1 MKLKF
6 SKHARERI
14 KQREISENRVRN
26 VINQPD
32 SIIEEGHRKIFQ
44 SVIESDS
51 GKKYLYRVFI
61 NTNKN
66 PNLIITV
73 YRTSKIEKYS

>member
-6 SKHARERI
+6 SKHARERM

-26 VINQPD
+26 VINHPD
-32 SIIEEGHRKIFQ
+32 SIIEEGQHKIFQ
-44 SVIESDS
+44 SVIASDS

-73 YRTSKIEKYS
+73 YRTTKIEKYS